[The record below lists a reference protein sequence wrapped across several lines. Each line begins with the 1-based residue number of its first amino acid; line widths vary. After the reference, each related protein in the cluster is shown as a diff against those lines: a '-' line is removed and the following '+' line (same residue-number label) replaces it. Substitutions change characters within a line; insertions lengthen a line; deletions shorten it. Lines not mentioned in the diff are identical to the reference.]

1 MLIGTVVAASALGG
15 GCLPA
20 SDRAGQPDL
29 DVDGG
34 GGQLVRLQQD
44 AAVAATVPADE
55 LCRPGGVAVG
65 AGRVLDCQ
73 LVPLVDEAHA
83 RCNSTQPS
91 AVFDDAR
98 RCRPPQPALAD
109 DVIGWALTADAAGAR
124 TLAVYRSGSA
134 PAPASPTDRPLA
146 GTLGSTLLQPAYRA
160 SDAEARWAELAVCAR
175 DIDADGFT
183 DLLVFARSS
192 DPGRADTPEVVVVSF
207 SAAAGAA
214 AATSGDGAEPALRSA
229 RPVRAIAAERGQGCA
244 SPLVAQLRGA
254 GRDLSLGSERAPA

>member
-1 MLIGTVVAASALGG
+1 M
-15 GCLPA
+15 
-20 SDRAGQPDL
+20 
-29 DVDGG
+29 
-34 GGQLVRLQQD
+34 
-44 AAVAATVPADE
+44 AATVPADE

-124 TLAVYRSGSA
+124 TLAVYRSGSTPAAGITHRPPAGGHARLHLAAARLTGRATPRPAGRSWRCA
-134 PAPASPTDRPLA
+134 PATSTPTGSPICSCSPAPPTPGGRAPPRW
-146 GTLGSTLLQPAYRA
+146 SSSRSRLQPAPR
-160 SDAEARWAELAVCAR
+160 RR
-175 DIDADGFT
+175 
-183 DLLVFARSS
+183 
-192 DPGRADTPEVVVVSF
+192 P
-207 SAAAGAA
+207 AGTA
-214 AATSGDGAEPALRSA
+214 PCRHCSA

-244 SPLVAQLRGA
+244 SPLVAQLRGD